1 MPRLRLILGDTVI
14 ADSATDGITRWIR
27 AQKPELTV
35 PADSIPIVGGR
46 YARNRAKSWGLS
58 LSFSVSVGRQFS
70 SYAQA
75 DDFALGHIAELVGV
89 GGLLLYEGLLG
100 NLYGFENAVLENA
113 RIVNETGISS
123 EIEYSFR
130 CGRPVWQSGTLIVVN
145 GAILKIGDFYPVIKT

>member
-14 ADSATDGITRWIR
+14 ADSAADGITRWIR
-27 AQKPELTV
+27 AAKPELTV
-35 PADSIPIVGGR
+35 PSDSIPIVGGR
-46 YARNRAKSWGLS
+46 YARNRTKSWGLS

-75 DDFALGHIAELVGV
+75 DDFALGHIAGLVGAS
-89 GGLLLYEGLLG
+89 GLLKYEGLLG
-100 NLYGFENAVLENA
+100 NLYGFENSVLENA

-130 CGRPVWQSGTLIVVN
+130 CGCPVKKFDTLVVVN
-145 GAILKIGDFYPVIKT
+145 GAILKIGDFFPVIKT

>member
-35 PADSIPIVGGR
+35 PADSITIVGGR

-58 LSFSVSVGRQFS
+58 LSFSVSVGRQFQ

-75 DDFALGHIAELVGV
+75 DDFALRHISGLVGAS
-89 GGLLLYEGLLG
+89 GLLKYKGLLG
-100 NLYGFENAVLENA
+100 NLYGFENSVLENA

-130 CGRPVWQSGTLIVVN
+130 CGCPVKKFDTLVVVN
-145 GAILKIGDFYPVIKT
+145 GAILKIGDFFPVIKT

>member
-123 EIEYSFR
+123 EIENSFR